1 MSGLGMTQR
10 GARALCLALSGIE
23 PCNLCK
29 GHGWCD
35 PAVFDAFA
43 DSSVLRKSAKDVFAE
58 VDQDKNGSVDFDEL
72 RSIVQRLGFSISKDD
87 MLTVW
92 RCAPL
97 TRSAL
102 LCLNIPLQNGLDA
115 SSPLVLDSFS
125 TPQVCD
131 DCALGLAH

>member
-10 GARALCLALSGIE
+10 GARALCLALSGTE

-58 VDQDKNGSVDFDEL
+58 VDLDKNGFVDFDEL

-92 RCAPL
+92 RCTPPHAI
-97 TRSAL
+97 RAAL
-102 LCLNIPLQNGLDA
+102 PQNA
-115 SSPLVLDSFS
+115 RAKSV
-125 TPQVCD
+125 
-131 DCALGLAH
+131 